1 MTDSALDPLRCIDL
15 ARFPIR
21 DLACARGQSFL
32 AACRAELD
40 ETGACNLEGFVRPE
54 AAAAM
59 ADEALALLPLAYEK
73 NTRRNAYFT
82 KEDPGLPPDHPLRAF
97 FPLKMSQLANDA
109 IPKTAAIQQLYE
121 WDPLT
126 DFIRLV
132 LGLDALYRIADPFL
146 ALNLTYLK
154 AGDLQPWHYDHNEFT
169 VTLLL
174 QEPVAGGV
182 FEYAPRLRT
191 DQDENF
197 TAVKRLFDDAY
208 DDVRTLPRR
217 PGTLTVFKGRHAMH
231 RVTEV
236 RGERQRI
243 SALLS
248 YDSQPNQFATDETN
262 AFIYGP
268 RVAAILAARRGRIRE
283 GAHREPLA

>member
-1 MTDSALDPLRCIDL
+1 MTEADFDPGRYVDL
-15 ARFPIR
+15 ERFPIH
-21 DLACARGQSFL
+21 DIQSAEGLDFL
-32 AACRAELD
+32 SRCRAELAD
-40 ETGACNLEGFVRPE
+40 TGACNLDGFIRPE
-54 AAAAM
+54 AVLAM
-59 ADEALALLPLAYEK
+59 AEEALALAPLAYVK
-73 NTRRNAYFT
+73 DTRRNAYFT
-82 KEDPGLPPDHPLRAF
+82 KDDATLSPDHPMRAF

-126 DFIRLV
+126 EFIRLAV
-132 LGLDALYRIADPFL
+132 GLESLYRIADPFL

-174 QEPVAGGV
+174 QDAERGGA

-191 DQDENF
+191 AEDENF
-197 TAVKRLFDDAY
+197 EAVKRLFAGSY

-217 PGTLTVFKGRHAMH
+217 PGTLTIFKGRHAMH

-236 RGERQRI
+236 RGQRQRV

-248 YDSQPNQFATDETN
+248 YDSLPDQFASDETN

-268 RVAAILAARRGRIRE
+268 RVAAILAARRAGEER
-283 GAHREPLA
+283 GSL